1 MAGNKTKL
9 KFAQVVQELMEEK
22 SLRKITVN
30 DIVEKSHM
38 TRQAF
43 YYHFH
48 DIYELLEWTCAYE
61 LFREEPEPATMK
73 AWILALI
80 DHMQDN
86 RKFYRK
92 IYLEF
97 DERLLEQLLKEEFK
111 KEIRRE
117 FFRRNPTDS
126 KWGKEEERDFLRD
139 FLASSCANYL
149 QKWIC
154 GYHSGTKE
162 IMAQHMIFL
171 MEYMWNGYYATEKE
185 KKSMKIIA
193 GKYA

>member
-1 MAGNKTKL
+1 MSGNKTKL

-61 LFREEPEPATMK
+61 LFREEPDTVTMK
-73 AWILALI
+73 AWILGLL
-80 DHMQDN
+80 DRMQEN
-86 RKFYRK
+86 RRFYRK

-97 DERLLEQLLKEEFK
+97 DERLLEQMLKNEFS
-111 KEIRRE
+111 EQISRE
-117 FFRRNPTDS
+117 FSRRYPTES
-126 KWGKEEERDFLRD
+126 KRGKEEERNFLRE

-154 GYHSGTKE
+154 GYHCESKE
-162 IMAQHMIFL
+162 VMAQHMIFL
-171 MEYMWNGYYATEKE
+171 MEYMWNGYCATEK
-185 KKSMKIIA
+185 KPMKIVA

>member
-9 KFAQVVQELMEEK
+9 KFAQVVQEMMEEK

-30 DIVEKSHM
+30 DIVERSHM

-61 LFREEPEPATMK
+61 LFKEESDTVTMK
-73 AWILALI
+73 AWLSALI

-97 DERLLEQLLKEEFK
+97 DERLLEQMLKEELK
-111 KEIRRE
+111 NQISRE
-117 FFRRNPTDS
+117 FSRRNPTES
-126 KWGKEEERDFLRD
+126 KRGKGEERNFLRE

-149 QKWIC
+149 QKWVC
-154 GYHSGTKE
+154 GYHCEPKE
-162 IMAQHMIFL
+162 VMKQHMIFL
-171 MEYMWNGYYATEKE
+171 MEYMWNGYYATEKIP
-185 KKSMKIIA
+185 MKIIA